1 MGVDDFDCSGYATRN
16 DRLCTDGRT
25 ILADAFKHQDGMKI
39 PLLYQHGHNSPD
51 NVLGHAILENR
62 VDGVYAYLRFNS
74 TEAGKKAKIQVEHG
88 DLTSLSIYANELIER
103 AKNVVHGKIR
113 ELSLV
118 IAGAN
123 PGAFIDNVVLQH
135 ADGEETI
142 LTDEIFIY
150 MGEPLTLSHSSTEGV
165 TVSPVANQAEPT
177 INDVFET
184 MNEEQK
190 KTAYFMLGEA
200 LQHGNDTD
208 EVSSDVVEH
217 ADGEK
222 TVKDIFDS
230 MSEEQ
235 QNVVYFMIGEALN
248 SDAPATDLKQSDE
261 DSNSSSTLQHD
272 QEGTTVHNL
281 FENTKTDSKAG
292 PVLSHSAIKEM
303 MSSAVKLGSVREAV
317 DAYVIQHGIEDID
330 ILFPDARAIASTPEF
345 IKRRTEWVAEVMGGT
360 NHTPFSR
367 IKSLTADITLE
378 DARAKG
384 YIKGNFKKE
393 EFFKVSKRTT
403 GPQTIYKK
411 QKLDR
416 DDVLDIVDFDVV
428 AWLKGEMRLM
438 LEEEIARAILMG
450 DGRSNADEDKINELN
465 IRPIASD
472 DELYQTTVYV
482 NIDDSDS
489 SAEEIIDA
497 LTLHR
502 RHYRGSGNP
511 VFFTSET
518 VLSKMLMIKDGMK
531 RRVYASV
538 QDLCVALRVSKIVPV
553 EVMEEAGDLLGIMV
567 NLQDYTVGADKG
579 GNVAMFEDFDIDY
592 NQQKYLIETRCSCA
606 LTKPKSAIIVRK
618 VASNAVL
625 VAPVA
630 PTFAD
635 NDVTVATT
643 TGVVYKNKLTGT
655 TLTTAGPVTL
665 GVDETLS
672 VIAVPASGAYFF
684 ASNADDE
691 WAFNYEA

>member
-1 MGVDDFDCSGYATRN
+1 MGVDEFDCSGYATKN

-25 ILADAFKHQDGMKI
+25 IRAGAFKHQDGMKI
-39 PLLYQHGHNSPD
+39 PLLYQHGHNTPD
-51 NVLGHAILENR
+51 NVLGHAILEDR
-62 VDGVYAYLRFNS
+62 PDGVYAYLRFNG
-74 TEAGKKAKIQVEHG
+74 TEAGKNAKIQVEHG
-88 DLTSLSIYANELIER
+88 DLTSLSIYANELVEK
-103 AKNVVHGKIR
+103 AKNVIHGKIR

-135 ADGEETI
+135 GDGEETI
-142 LTDEIFIY
+142 LTDEMFIY
-150 MGEPLTLSHSSTEGV
+150 MGEPLTLAHSATEGV
-165 TVSPVANQAEPT
+165 TVPPITHAAEPT
-177 INDVFET
+177 INDIFET

-190 KTAYFMLGEA
+190 NVAFFMIGEA
-200 LQHGNDTD
+200 LKHGEGTD
-208 EVSSDVVEH
+208 EVSSDAISH

-230 MSEEQ
+230 MTEEQ

-248 SDAPATDLKQSDE
+248 SEAPATEVKQSADLS
-261 DSNSSSTLQHD
+261 SNTTLKHD
-272 QEGTTVHNL
+272 QEGTIVNNI
-281 FENTKTDSKAG
+281 FETHGKTNTEA
-292 PVLSHSAIKEM
+292 PVLSHSAIGEILQDAK
-303 MSSAVKLGSVREAV
+303 SRGSIKDAV
-317 DAYVIQHGIEDID
+317 DAYALQHGIEDID

-345 IKRRTEWVAEVMGGT
+345 IKRRTEWVAAVMGGT

-367 IKSLTADITLE
+367 IKSLTADITLDE
-378 DARAKG
+378 ARAKG
-384 YIKGNFKKE
+384 YIKGNLKKE
-393 EFFKVSKRTT
+393 EFFKVAKRTT
-403 GPQTIYKK
+403 GPQTVYKK

-416 DDVLDIVDFDVV
+416 DDVLDITDFDVV

-450 DGRSNADEDKINELN
+450 DGRSNADDDKIIETN

-511 VFFTSET
+511 TFFTSET
-518 VLSKMLMIKDGMK
+518 ILSKMLMIKDGMK
-531 RRVYASV
+531 RRIYSSV
-538 QDLCVALRVSKIVPV
+538 ADLAVALRVREIVPV
-553 EVMEEAGDLLGIMV
+553 EAMEDSGDLIGIMV

-579 GNVAMFEDFDIDY
+579 GNVALFEDFDIDY
-592 NQQKYLIETRCSCA
+592 NQQKYLIETRVSGA
-606 LTKPKSAIIVRK
+606 LTKPKAAIIVRK

-625 VAPVA
+625 VVPVA
-630 PTFAD
+630 PNFTD
-635 NDVTVATT
+635 NDVKVATT

-655 TLTTAGPVTL
+655 TLTTAAPVTL
-665 GVDETLS
+665 TADDTLT
-672 VIAVPASGAYFF
+672 VIAVPASGYYF

-691 WAFNYEA
+691 WAFTYEA